1 MWFESRCKNKSIS
14 QTDKIE
20 CVNGNIDKNNE
31 WVGICGRDGADDV
44 SKGWT
49 MSLRGATTL
58 LFDFGGSEGVLDMVN
73 MALSPVD
80 ENRNN
85 VETDLFVSV
94 VLDHIAVGKGDVGTL
109 FFEVHEGLGG
119 AVIDRGAC
127 FYFDEDDCGV
137 EIGYDIDFVTTLSP
151 IGVEDGVAF
160 FQEIVLGELFAGRAD
175 VVVMSHRWGMR
186 NFCRVRSEDAHDGA
200 AV

>member
-1 MWFESRCKNKSIS
+1 M
-14 QTDKIE
+14 
-20 CVNGNIDKNNE
+20 NGNIDKNNE

-94 VLDHIAVGKGDVGTL
+94 VLDHIAVG
-109 FFEVHEGLGG
+109 
-119 AVIDRGAC
+119 
-127 FYFDEDDCGV
+127 
-137 EIGYDIDFVTTLSP
+137 
-151 IGVEDGVAF
+151 
-160 FQEIVLGELFAGRAD
+160 
-175 VVVMSHRWGMR
+175 
-186 NFCRVRSEDAHDGA
+186 
-200 AV
+200 